1 MKWWRHVLAADIVMH
16 LIAVWWFAFLPP
28 STLNEFET
36 FIMIVSTL
44 AAFGVIAHAFDI
56 FDLPGEHWSYLM
68 AGFIMLL
75 TAIVYEVQLLD
86 SPIPL
91 AIRVPF
97 GLFLL
102 AGTVSAFA
110 AHVIDGGS
118 SRGDRVWPVV
128 RDRIG

>member
-1 MKWWRHVLAADIVMH
+1 MKPTVTWWRHILAADIVMH

-36 FIMIVSTL
+36 LIMIVSTF
-44 AAFGVIAHAFDI
+44 AMFGVIAHAFNVI
-56 FDLPGEHWSYLM
+56 DLPGEKWSYLV

-75 TAIVYEVQLLD
+75 TALVYEVSLLD
-86 SPIPL
+86 SPVPL
-91 AIRVPF
+91 AVRIPF

-110 AHVIDGGS
+110 AHVIDGGQI
-118 SRGDRVWPVV
+118 RGV
-128 RDRIG
+128 RGGR